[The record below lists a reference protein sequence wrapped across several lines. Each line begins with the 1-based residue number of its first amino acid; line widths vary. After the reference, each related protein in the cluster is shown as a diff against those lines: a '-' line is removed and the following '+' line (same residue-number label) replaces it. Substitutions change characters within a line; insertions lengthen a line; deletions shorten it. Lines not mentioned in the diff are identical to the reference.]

1 MRCDCCIHNSVCALV
16 GAIPEYSDC
25 QEFIDI
31 NCFIKL
37 PCKIGEKIFAIV
49 EKKKANKD
57 ETYRYIQSY
66 YLTYS
71 NIERVIKNFGKT
83 IFLTKDDAEVALAK
97 INCDSQSDD
106 VYGSDAEFDRYLGGL
121 YYSYVD

>member
-1 MRCDCCIHNSVCALV
+1 MIPICTDCIHDKICNRARDYENMSLGCKAFV
-16 GAIPEYSDC
+16 
-25 QEFIDI
+25 DI
-31 NCFIKL
+31 NCVIKL

-71 NIERVIKNFGKT
+71 NIERVIKNFGTT
-83 IFLTKDDAEVALAK
+83 IFLTKDDAEEALESMRMTA
-97 INCDSQSDD
+97 
-106 VYGSDAEFDRYLGGL
+106 V
-121 YYSYVD
+121 